1 MGSISVPAGE
11 LAALREEARMA
22 HKWAK
27 EVRRLEEQLLAGKAA
42 AKAARGAPLAPQQQQ
57 QRGVHLLPQAGGG
70 AALRAVERADY
81 EQRLGEHKQEN
92 ARLREQLDRYK
103 KKLVGMHKAAWEGAE
118 NPSASPH
125 AGVPGHTPAPAQGG
139 GGAAARA
146 AVPLRPRPEGGG
158 TSAALELAQEREHA
172 ARRDWLQAAKPHV
185 RFDEA
190 GGDGR
195 RAGGDPRGRRSV
207 GTQVSAMAG
216 DGDGDD
222 EDGDMRHDEREREK
236 IIAGLKAELLR
247 QNARVAQ
254 LLEQVSSLQGFVER
268 VNADKAQVEGALR
281 QTDMKLKDCLKDLD
295 QAAMDKARLVQDL
308 RMARLDKQAMEQ
320 REAEIGEL
328 REDIETLEKENMD
341 LTYQSLEAIWRGS
354 IVSSAAPPTQRSAP
368 SSDPH
373 ARDAGDAGGFDQG
386 RRLEAGQQGSVQG
399 GGEGAGGVALSG
411 GDRGAGGVASAES
424 QHGGKGKMV
433 QLPPAPTQT
442 QERES
447 MMEAKGRIVAAM
459 RAKFSSSGKPQQ
471 VLFAAA
477 RVVRLR
483 ASLCAAVSCRTHA
496 LFSLSRA
503 RALSPSLL
511 PSLCL
516 SLSLSLP
523 PSLPPS
529 LTHTLPSGAV
539 QLARQAALERNEQR
553 SARTLNCNPLECSAY
568 QRTHSRI

>member
-190 GGDGR
+190 GGGEGEIPG
-195 RAGGDPRGRRSV
+195 AG
-207 GTQVSAMAG
+207 A
-216 DGDGDD
+216 
-222 EDGDMRHDEREREK
+222 
-236 IIAGLKAELLR
+236 
-247 QNARVAQ
+247 
-254 LLEQVSSLQGFVER
+254 
-268 VNADKAQVEGALR
+268 
-281 QTDMKLKDCLKDLD
+281 
-295 QAAMDKARLVQDL
+295 
-308 RMARLDKQAMEQ
+308 
-320 REAEIGEL
+320 
-328 REDIETLEKENMD
+328 
-341 LTYQSLEAIWRGS
+341 
-354 IVSSAAPPTQRSAP
+354 RSAP
-368 SSDPH
+368 RCPPWPATVTATMRTVTCGMTSVSARRSS
-373 ARDAGDAGGFDQG
+373 
-386 RRLEAGQQGSVQG
+386 QGSK
-399 GGEGAGGVALSG
+399 LSYC
-411 GDRGAGGVASAES
+411 
-424 QHGGKGKMV
+424 GK
-433 QLPPAPTQT
+433 T
-442 QERES
+442 
-447 MMEAKGRIVAAM
+447 
-459 RAKFSSSGKPQQ
+459 RAWRSSS
-471 VLFAAA
+471 
-477 RVVRLR
+477 
-483 ASLCAAVSCRTHA
+483 
-496 LFSLSRA
+496 SR
-503 RALSPSLL
+503 
-511 PSLCL
+511 
-516 SLSLSLP
+516 
-523 PSLPPS
+523 
-529 LTHTLPSGAV
+529 
-539 QLARQAALERNEQR
+539 
-553 SARTLNCNPLECSAY
+553 
-568 QRTHSRI
+568 